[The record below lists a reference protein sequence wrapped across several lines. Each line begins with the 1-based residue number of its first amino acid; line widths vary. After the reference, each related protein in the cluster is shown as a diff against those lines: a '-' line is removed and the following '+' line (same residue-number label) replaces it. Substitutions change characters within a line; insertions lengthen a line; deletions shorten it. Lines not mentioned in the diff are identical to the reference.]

1 MLATRTRHV
10 FAALLSTRYTKG
22 DWPGYALIRRS
33 FDRGIPVGSGWLE
46 WSEVPD
52 IDEMKSATMPIPPLS
67 VFTVETAA
75 LTIRTVVAGHD
86 RQGYG
91 ERSTDWRPFPH
102 QDLSLAECVSQIV
115 EQFDFKAEIS
125 EISTARDP
133 RTRKPGIILID
144 PWFIADENGRLVL
157 ESAVENLPRWV
168 MPLLVLD
175 RPDDARTQEL
185 ADQVRDILDAACVL
199 PTYPSRRGAKG
210 VKSLDSFLSIIGVLV
225 AAAERQYLQRG
236 SEPVASPPS
245 ASAPRLG
252 HAEPARRTTSMPDP
266 LGETPDA

>member
-1 MLATRTRHV
+1 M
-10 FAALLSTRYTKG
+10 KG
-22 DWPGYALIRRS
+22 DWPGYALIRKS

-75 LTIRTVVAGHD
+75 PTIRTVVAGHD

-102 QDLSLAECVSQIV
+102 QALSLAECASQVV
-115 EQFDFKAEIS
+115 EGLDFKAEIS

-144 PWFIADENGRLVL
+144 PWFIADENGRDVL
-157 ESAVENLPRWV
+157 ESVVENLPRWV

-175 RPDDARTQEL
+175 RPDDTRMQEL
-185 ADQVRDILDAACVL
+185 AAQVREILDAADAL
-199 PTYPSRRGAKG
+199 PTYPSQRGAKG
-210 VKSLDSFLSIIGVLV
+210 VKSLDSFVSIMCVLV
-225 AAAERQYLQRG
+225 AAAERQYLEHSG
-236 SEPVASPPS
+236 EPVASPPF
-245 ASAPRLG
+245 AAAPRPG
-252 HAEPARRTTSMPDP
+252 HAGPAGRTTSMPDP